1 MTKRPAANAGAGTA
15 APASDTTEPSTD
27 STVHARAQAPAASH
41 PRDEFTGLGGSY
53 MRDPVSGVRTRV
65 PPEAPA
71 EGEDTAA
78 A

>member
-1 MTKRPAANAGAGTA
+1 MTKRTAANAEASTA
-15 APASDTTEPSTD
+15 APASDTTAPSTD
-27 STVHARAQAPAASH
+27 SNVHARAQAPAASH
-41 PRDEFTGLGGSY
+41 PRDKFTGLGGSY
-53 MRDPVSGVRTRV
+53 MRDPETGVRTRV